1 MIKKDTVVSL
11 SYTLK
16 NAAGEELDKADSAQ
30 PFVYLHGA
38 GQIVP
43 GLENELE
50 GMKSGDKTDVTV
62 PPDKAYGNVNPQLL
76 MKLERKNFP
85 EDMELQPGMQFAAD
99 IADRQHILTI
109 VTVDGEDVQVDA
121 NHPLAGETLHFS
133 VEVLDIRDAT
143 EEELSHGHAHGADGH
158 QGH

>member
-1 MIKKDTVVSL
+1 MIKKDSVVSL

-16 NAAGEELDKADSAQ
+16 NGAGEELDKADSAQ
-30 PFVYLHGA
+30 PFVYLHGS

-43 GLENELE
+43 GLESELE
-50 GMKSGDKTDVTV
+50 GMKTGDKTDVTV

-85 EDMELQPGMQFAAD
+85 EDMDLQAGMQFSAD

-109 VTVDGEDVQVDA
+109 ITAEGDEVQVDA
-121 NHPLAGETLHFS
+121 NHPLAGETLHFK

-143 EEELSHGHAHGADGH
+143 QEELSHGHAHGADGH
-158 QGH
+158 EGH

>member
-1 MIKKDTVVSL
+1 MIKKDSVVSL

-16 NAAGEELDKADSAQ
+16 NAAGEELDKADAAQ

-43 GLENELE
+43 GLESSLE

-62 PPDKAYGNVNPQLL
+62 TPDQAYGNVNPQLL

-85 EDMELQPGMQFAAD
+85 PDIELQPGMQFSAD
-99 IADRQHILTI
+99 IGDRQHILTI
-109 VTVDGEDVQVDA
+109 VTATDEDVQVDA
-121 NHPLAGETLHFS
+121 NHPLAGETLHFD

-158 QGH
+158 AEH